1 MFRFIKET
9 FVVTMPFFGG
19 ITLSCNALKCILMNT
34 QECNIR
40 AAEIININSDGPIL
54 CLSC

>member
-19 ITLSCNALKCILMNT
+19 ITLSCNALKCILMNN

-40 AAEIININSDGPIL
+40 AEIININSDGPIL

>member
-9 FVVTMPFFGG
+9 FIVTMPFFGG
-19 ITLSCNALKCILMNT
+19 ITLSCNALKCILMNN

-40 AAEIININSDGPIL
+40 AEIININSDGPIL
-54 CLSC
+54 SLSC